1 LLAGGYQVTVSLN
14 RTTGTQDGAYF
25 YCSAVV
31 VQPV

>member
-1 LLAGGYQVTVSLN
+1 VSLN